1 VAELGRAYLRDHR
14 VAPVLTAPSAA
25 TFAHDQISIRVYFL
39 DDLLKHICR
48 HKTKYRRDLEAVVT
62 YGYMGGSRGGKNG
75 IIRVSGRDTGLV
87 GVAERLPT
95 RRFVLAL
102 RRLGLSLDPQSLIE
116 VKVVT
121 HRKNGERIVGVMD
134 RSTGTVVLLE
144 TRSYGR

>member
-25 TFAHDQISIRVYFL
+25 KFAHDQISIRVYFV
-39 DDLLKHICR
+39 DGLLQHICR
-48 HKTKYRRDLEAVVT
+48 HKAKYRRHLEAIVT

-87 GVAERLPT
+87 GVAERLIT
-95 RRFVLAL
+95 RRSAQAMRRMGLAMNPRNL
-102 RRLGLSLDPQSLIE
+102 VE

-134 RSTGTVVLLE
+134 RLTGTVLLVE
-144 TRSYGR
+144 TRAYGR